1 MSTVA
6 KIRSSAGL
14 GVIRPLQPSEHHLLR
29 DHLLRLDPPSRY
41 DRFNG
46 GISDAFITTY
56 AARCFE
62 RGTIVIAYVQ
72 DGFVRAAAELH
83 APERAT
89 DQIPELAFSVE
100 ERLRRQGVGS
110 ALFEQ
115 LLAEARRR
123 GYRRVR
129 ITTGGQNHA
138 MKALAHKFGAALTFA
153 SGETTGVIDLAPGA
167 PPEPS
172 WWRATR
178 SEPKAAVPAFA
189 QLAAAP
195 LSLSAS
201 SIVAARDMIRS
212 SQAVWVQVFRLCA
225 GLLRLRPRLGLR

>member
-1 MSTVA
+1 MSTIA

-29 DHLLRLDPPSRY
+29 DHLLRLDPASRY

-46 GISDAFITTY
+46 GISDAFITPY

-62 RGTIVIAYVQ
+62 RGTIVIAYIQ
-72 DGFVRAAAELH
+72 DGIVRAAAELH
-83 APERAT
+83 GAERST
-89 DQIPELAFSVE
+89 DQTPELAFSVE

-129 ITTGGQNHA
+129 ITTGGQNQA
-138 MKALAHKFGAALTFA
+138 MKALAHKFGANLTFA
-153 SGETTGVIDLAPGA
+153 SGETTGIIELARQA
-167 PPEPS
+167 RPEPAS
-172 WWRATR
+172 RRA
-178 SEPKAAVPAFA
+178 AAPVFA

-195 LSLSAS
+195 FKLSAS
-201 SIVAARDMIRS
+201 SMVLARDVIRT
-212 SQAVWVQVFRLCA
+212 SQAMWGHVFRLYT
-225 GLLRLRPRLGLR
+225 GLLKLRPRLGMR

>member
-14 GVIRPLQPSEHHLLR
+14 GVIRPLQPSEHSLLR
-29 DHLLRLDPPSRY
+29 DHLLRLDPASRN
-41 DRFNG
+41 DRFFG

-62 RGTIVIAYVQ
+62 RGTTVIAYIE
-72 DGFVRAAAELH
+72 DGEVRAAAELH
-83 APERAT
+83 APDRAE
-89 DQIPELAFSVE
+89 DYVPELAFSVE

-129 ITTGGQNHA
+129 ITTGGQNQA
-138 MKALAHKFGAALTFA
+138 MKALAHKFGAHLTFE
-153 SGETTGVIDLAPGA
+153 SGETLGVIELAQDQRPGRTVRRGA
-167 PPEPS
+167 SAEPWTAS
-172 WWRATR
+172 PALAQFAVVPW
-178 SEPKAAVPAFA
+178 AA
-189 QLAAAP
+189 
-195 LSLSAS
+195 SLS
-201 SIVAARDMIRS
+201 SIVVARNIARAS
-212 SQAVWVQVFRLCA
+212 HAVWGHLFGLCV
-225 GLLRLRPRLGLR
+225 GLLRLRPRLGVR